1 MAAGR
6 PTDYLPEYCERVIE
20 LGREGKSVV
29 QMACELDAH
38 KDTLYEWAKVHQEF
52 SDAFTRAKQWSQN
65 WWESKGQTGLDAS
78 GFNASLWS
86 RSMAARFPDDYT
98 ERQKRELTG
107 KDGAA
112 IETSVQVAVRPQMSR
127 EEWLRT
133 YVDTA
138 ARPATSGD

>member
-1 MAAGR
+1 MLRGR
-6 PTDYLPEYCERVIE
+6 PTNYLPEYCQRVVE

-29 QMACELDAH
+29 QMACELDVH
-38 KDTLYEWAKVHQEF
+38 KDTLYEWVKVHPDF

-65 WWESKGQTGLDAS
+65 WWENKGQSGLDAS

-107 KDGAA
+107 KDGEPLFSR
-112 IETSVQVAVRPQMSR
+112 IEVVAV
-127 EEWLRT
+127 E
-133 YVDTA
+133 
-138 ARPATSGD
+138 PAKE